1 MAEAE
6 VGDDVMRD
14 DPTILKLGELKL
26 AMKIIWML

>member
-14 DPTILKLGELKL
+14 DPTILKLGELKQV
-26 AMKIIWML
+26 IIIK